1 VEPTKVPIPA
11 DVLEGL
17 EAVRTSGKTNMLDV
31 PKVVKLALHMG
42 FPQTVLWIN
51 EHRALYAV
59 GVLRGFE
66 ATDRLDGGTLIEM
79 AARFLDS
86 EGGES
91 ECADKQ
97 E

>member
-1 VEPTKVPIPA
+1 MERTKVRVPA

-31 PKVVKLALHMG
+31 PMVVKLALDMG
-42 FPQTVLWIN
+42 FPQTALWIH
-51 EHRALYAV
+51 EHQALYAV
-59 GVLRGFE
+59 GVFRGFK
-66 ATDRLDGGTLIEM
+66 ATDGLDEDALIEM
-79 AARFLDS
+79 AARFLDT

>member
-1 VEPTKVPIPA
+1 MEPTKVPIPT

-17 EAVRTSGKTNMLDV
+17 EVVRTSGKTNMLDV
-31 PKVVKLALHMG
+31 PMVVKLALDMG
-42 FPQTVLWIN
+42 FPQTALWIN
-51 EHRALYAV
+51 EHQALYAV
-59 GVLRGFE
+59 GVFRGFE
-66 ATDRLDGGTLIEM
+66 ATDRLDEGKLIEM
-79 AARFLDS
+79 AARLLDS